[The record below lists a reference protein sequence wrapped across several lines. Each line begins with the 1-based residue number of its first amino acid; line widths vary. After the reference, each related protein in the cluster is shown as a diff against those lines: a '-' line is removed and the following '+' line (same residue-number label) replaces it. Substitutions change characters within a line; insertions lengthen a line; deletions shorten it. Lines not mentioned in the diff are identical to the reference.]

1 MFYYL
6 TSALKERILTELRFF
21 WSRHPR
27 YVSDDQ
33 RLNLV
38 SYIQGKYPFDE
49 RPQRSITVKNA
60 SSTHVSLSADN
71 FVGNLSTHAFL
82 ARMPGMPSTSI
93 EWVKENERLVS
104 RYGGFPSEPGIY
116 FVEITKSDDV
126 GGTGGEFI
134 VDPVVDREAESVL
147 MSSDTVG
154 QLQGSPVP
162 GTLRLY
168 EEPGDFPLNEGQH
181 FTVSATGEI
190 TLTYALTG
198 GRSLSADYRV
208 ALPRRG
214 PFPFRA
220 NHSDVQAI
228 PGVVLVFGR
237 RFSVGDV
244 QPVIVNERRC
254 ISAKVYGGR
263 WDITLDFEVMARD
276 VHDQEEIIDA
286 SVMYLQGVARS
297 RLSSDGI
304 EVGTINMGGETEE
317 LYNDAEDTYYYG
329 ASFSCTFQTDWEIH
343 EPMGLTLRRVIDTDL
358 TTANS
363 VIGLSPEEVAQIT
376 SNLKILERNS
386 LIAVQDPYYTK
397 KGNSFEKLS

>member
-1 MFYYL
+1 MYYYL
-6 TSALKERILTELRFF
+6 TAALKERILTELRSF

-38 SYIQGKYPFDE
+38 NYIQGKYTFDE

-71 FVGNLSTHAFL
+71 FVGNLVTHAFL
-82 ARMPGMPSTSI
+82 ARVPGKPGTSI

-104 RYGGFPSEPGIY
+104 RNGFPSEQGIY
-116 FVEITKSDDV
+116 FVEITKEYV
-126 GGTGGEFI
+126 EGTGGEFV
-134 VDPVVDREAESVL
+134 VDPVIDREAESVV
-147 MSSDTVG
+147 MDSATTG
-154 QLQGSPVP
+154 QLLSAPVP

-168 EEPGDFPLNEGQH
+168 EEPGDFPLVEGQH
-181 FTVSATGEI
+181 YTVTASGAI
-190 TLTYALTG
+190 TLTYPLTG

-208 ALPRRG
+208 AEARRG

-237 RFSVGDV
+237 RFSQGDV
-244 QPVIVNERRC
+244 QAVVVNDRRC

-263 WDITLDFEVMARD
+263 WDITLDFEVLARD

-286 SVMYLQGVARS
+286 TVMYLQGVARS

-317 LYNDAEDTYYYG
+317 LYNDTEDTYYYG

-343 EPMGLTLRRVIDTDL
+343 EPMGLTLRRIIDTDL
-358 TTANS
+358 ATANT
-363 VIGLSPEEVAQIT
+363 IPGLSPEEVAQIT
-376 SNLKILERNS
+376 SNFKILERNS
-386 LIAVQDPYYTK
+386 LIAIKDPFFTK
-397 KGNSFEKLS
+397 RGNTFETLT